1 MLQNI
6 RDRATGV
13 FAYVILFLIS
23 IPFALWGIQSYF
35 EGGGKTLA
43 AEVNGEEIP
52 LRVYQNAFQQQ
63 KQRLNQMFSG
73 RIPEG
78 LINDDMLRSQAIES
92 LILETVLQQE
102 LKTSG
107 YRVGD
112 KALLSAI
119 ESMEVFQNNGRFD
132 PRLYN
137 RLLDRQRISKT
148 GFEQQMRDSLL
159 QTQFQEGI
167 VNSAMV
173 LSDQVQDYQRLQGQK
188 RDFDYVMIQADEF
201 RTQAI
206 PDEASIKQYY
216 DSHANEYLTDERV
229 RIAYVDL
236 NIDEVA
242 ASIPVDEEQAAVYY
256 DEQKINYQTPERR
269 QISHILIK
277 VEGAVTEQDAMT
289 KARSLQ
295 QQIQNGAS
303 FSDIAQEHSED
314 SFTAKRGGDLGEVQ
328 RGEMGTAFDQTAF
341 SLSQGVVSNPVRTE
355 RGVELIQ
362 VQSIVPARQ
371 QDFAEVKDQI
381 ISDMRQ
387 QEAERRFLDLTETLG
402 TLSYEIPDNLD
413 EAATAVELK
422 IKTSDWF
429 VLAQGEGIAKNQ
441 AIREAAFSSEV
452 LNAQNNS
459 DLIELSDGRV
469 IVLRVLEHEPP
480 KQRDFAE
487 VSDLIKNTL
496 ATQEMQR
503 LVREQ
508 GRELLQGL
516 QSGQSWDAVVANR
529 DVKQGSGVTRK
540 DSSLNPEMVGH
551 VFRMNHPQSGH
562 VFSGLTLSNGD
573 YVLVRLRQVTDGAA
587 NGTDLGA
594 IAASEGGRSLDAVLN
609 ALKERAEIQIYNDN
623 L

>member
-73 RIPEG
+73 RIPKG
-78 LINDDMLRSQAIES
+78 LINDDMLRSQAMES

-107 YRVGD
+107 YRIGD

-132 PRLYN
+132 PQLYN

-159 QTQFQEGI
+159 QSQFQEGI

-173 LSDQVQDYQRLQGQK
+173 LNEQVLDYQRLQGQK
-188 RDFDYVMIQADEF
+188 RDFDYVTIRADEF
-201 RTQAI
+201 REQAI

-216 DSHANEYLTDERV
+216 DNHTNEYLTDERV
-229 RIAYVDL
+229 RIAYIDL

-242 ASIPVDEEQAAVYY
+242 VTIPVDEEQAALYY
-256 DEQKINYQTPERR
+256 DEQKSAYQTPERR

-277 VEGAVTEQDAMT
+277 VEGSVTEQDAMA
-289 KARSLQ
+289 KASSLQ
-295 QQIQNGAS
+295 QQIQAGGS
-303 FSDIAQEHSED
+303 FSALAQEHSED

-341 SLSQGVVSNPVRTE
+341 SLPQGTVSNPVRTE
-355 RGVELIQ
+355 RGVELIR

-402 TLSYEIPDNLD
+402 TLSYEVPDNLD
-413 EAATAVELK
+413 EAAAAVDLQT
-422 IKTSDWF
+422 KTSDWF
-429 VLAQGEGIAKNQ
+429 VLAQGEGIAQNQ
-441 AIREAAFSSEV
+441 VIREAAFSSEV
-452 LNAQNNS
+452 LIAQNNS

-469 IVLRVLEHEPP
+469 VVLRILEHEPP
-480 KQRDFAE
+480 KQRDLAE

-508 GRELLQGL
+508 GRELLKDL
-516 QSGQSWDAVVANR
+516 QSGQSWDAAVANR
-529 DVKQGSGVTRK
+529 DVKQGSGLTRK
-540 DSSLNPEMVGH
+540 DSGMNPELMGH
-551 VFRMNHPQSGH
+551 VFRMNHPKSAP
-562 VFSGLTLSNGD
+562 VFSGLTLSNSD
-573 YVLVRLRQVTDGAA
+573 YVLVRLNQVQDGAA
-587 NGTDLGA
+587 KGTDLGA
-594 IAASEGGRSLDAVLN
+594 VAASEGSRSLDAVLN
-609 ALKERAEIQIYNDN
+609 ALKERAEIRIYNDN

>member
-35 EGGGKTLA
+35 EGGGKSLA

-52 LRVYQNAFQQQ
+52 MRVYQDAFQQQ

-107 YRVGD
+107 YRIGD

-119 ESMEVFQNNGRFD
+119 EEMEVFQKNGRFD
-132 PRLYN
+132 PQLYN

-159 QTQFQEGI
+159 QSQFQEGI
-167 VNSAMV
+167 VNSALV
-173 LSDQVQDYQRLQGQK
+173 VKGQVEDYQRLLGQK
-188 RDFDYVMIQADEF
+188 RDFDYVTIRADEF
-201 RTQAI
+201 REQAI
-206 PDEASIKQYY
+206 PTEAAIQQYY

-229 RIAYVDL
+229 RIAYIDL

-242 ASIPVDEEQAAVYY
+242 ASIPVDEEQAALYY
-256 DEQKINYQTPERR
+256 DEQKSSYQTPERR
-269 QISHILIK
+269 LVSHILIK
-277 VEGAVTEQDAMT
+277 VEGPVSEQEAMT
-289 KARSLQ
+289 KAKSLQ
-295 QQIQNGAS
+295 QQIKAGGS
-303 FSDIAQEHSED
+303 FSTLAQEHSED
-314 SFTAKRGGDLGEVQ
+314 SFSAKRGGNLGEVQ
-328 RGEMGTAFDQTAF
+328 RGEMGAAFDQTAF
-341 SLSQGVVSNPVRTE
+341 SLPQGEVSNPVRTE

-362 VQSIVPARQ
+362 VQSVVPSRQ
-371 QDFAEVKDQI
+371 QDFTEVKDQI

-402 TLSYEIPDNLD
+402 TLSYEVPDNLD
-413 EAATAVELK
+413 EAAAAVALQVK
-422 IKTSDWF
+422 SSDWF
-429 VLAQGEGIAKNQ
+429 VLAQGEGIARNQ

-459 DLIELSDGRV
+459 DLIELSDGQV
-469 IVLRVLEHEPP
+469 VVLRVLEHEPP
-480 KQRDFAE
+480 KQRELAE
-487 VSDLIKNTL
+487 VGDLIKNTL

-516 QSGQSWDAVVANR
+516 QSGQSWDAVVAKR

-540 DSSLNPEMVGH
+540 DSSMTPELMGH
-551 VFRMNHPQSGH
+551 VFRMNHPQSGP
-562 VFSGLTLSNGD
+562 VFSGLTLSNSD
-573 YVLVRLRQVTDGAA
+573 YVLVRLKQVTDGATK
-587 NGTDLGA
+587 GTDLGA
-594 IAASEGGRSLDAVLN
+594 IAASEGSRSLDAVLN
-609 ALKERAEIQIYNDN
+609 ALKERAEIRIYNDN